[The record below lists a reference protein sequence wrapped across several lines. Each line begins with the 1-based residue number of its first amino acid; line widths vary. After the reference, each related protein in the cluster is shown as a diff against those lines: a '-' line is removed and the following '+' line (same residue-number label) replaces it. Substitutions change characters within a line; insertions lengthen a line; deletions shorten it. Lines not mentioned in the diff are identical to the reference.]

1 MLSKNFRVIFSLIA
15 YTLLFNVVCFTVN
28 IISFEY
34 AQIGFISTY
43 IILGFQLLLLPIY
56 FFFIGLISEKLQFK
70 QLILFIIV
78 YAVSGVLLILFSS
91 VFYASSSM
99 VDWYIQGLICS
110 LFPISPLLEQYLPVQ
125 NNAFDIGVTVI
136 VFLFEIFCKMF
147 FIKLGNK
154 K

>member
-70 QLILFIIV
+70 QLTLFIIV

-99 VDWYIQGLICS
+99 VDWYIQGLMCS

-125 NNAFDIGVTVI
+125 NNAFYIGVTVI

-154 K
+154 N

>member
-125 NNAFDIGVTVI
+125 NNAFYIGVTVI

-147 FIKLGNK
+147 FIKLGHNK
-154 K
+154 

>member
-1 MLSKNFRVIFSLIA
+1 MSKNFRVIFSLIA

-70 QLILFIIV
+70 QLTLFIIV

-99 VDWYIQGLICS
+99 VDWYIQGLMCS

-125 NNAFDIGVTVI
+125 NNAFYIGVTVI

-154 K
+154 N